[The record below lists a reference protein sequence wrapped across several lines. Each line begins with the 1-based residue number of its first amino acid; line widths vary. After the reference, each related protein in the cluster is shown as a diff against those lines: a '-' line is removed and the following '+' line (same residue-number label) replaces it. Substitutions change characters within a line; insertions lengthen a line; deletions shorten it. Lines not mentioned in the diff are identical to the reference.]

1 MPQYTQTQL
10 DALNNAIAMGVL
22 SVMYGNKTVQYR
34 SLDDMIRLR
43 DLMAADLNPQK
54 AGIRNRRRFGEFDK
68 GL

>member
-1 MPQYTQTQL
+1 MAQYTQAQL

-34 SLDDMIRLR
+34 SLDEMIRLQGA
-43 DLMAADLNPQK
+43 MIADLNPTK
-54 AGIRNRRRFGEFDK
+54 KGIKNRRTYGEFDK